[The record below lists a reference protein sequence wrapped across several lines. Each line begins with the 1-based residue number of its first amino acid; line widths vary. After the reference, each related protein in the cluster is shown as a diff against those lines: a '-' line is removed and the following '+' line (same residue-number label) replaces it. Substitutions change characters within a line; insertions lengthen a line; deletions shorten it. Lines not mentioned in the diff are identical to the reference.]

1 MFLIYV
7 WMKEYMKICVIL
19 FKMLKSVFELTY
31 QTPPKCLDSIDV
43 VKRLPLALIDITK
56 WLSWALMN
64 IAMVFLGI
72 GLIFYVQLE

>member
-1 MFLIYV
+1 
-7 WMKEYMKICVIL
+7 MKEYMKMCVIL

-56 WLSWALMN
+56 
-64 IAMVFLGI
+64 
-72 GLIFYVQLE
+72 